1 MREIIHLQ
9 LGLCGNQI
17 GNQFW
22 QTVAEE
28 HGLDP
33 NGVFHA
39 PTGSPQA
46 EIERMTLLQ
55 TERLNVYFDEG
66 PTGNYVPR

>member
-9 LGLCGNQI
+9 LGQCGNQI

-22 QTVAEE
+22 QMVAEE

-39 PTGSPQA
+39 PTGNPQA
-46 EIERMTLLQ
+46 DIERMTLLQ

-66 PTGNYVPR
+66 PMGNYVPR